1 MGRLILCCSPK
12 NDLYRLLAESG
23 KAPMRYDRLEEAVNN
38 ASLRDG
44 VLALADSYP
53 VPRLAIESTVLKKA
67 SEKDLRLYLEYPL
80 SLPNVKFGEPRTVEW
95 ERLIAAS
102 SFFEPELPRMSIL
115 NMHDCWFLPVDK
127 KEGVSHLV
135 LARIAGYDKAVF
147 GLPEEYHPALFEYS
161 DRIMVST
168 SKLSQFRTGR
178 YAPTNAWRG
187 IWGKLLKWLTGEAY
201 DLPWVP
207 TVRVAF
213 RSDEPLPDDAEPEAY
228 RRSVEWFRKHVLFGV
243 ERNRGVI
250 EGYQSNIDYEGH
262 QLKRVVIRSDCLA
275 EAAMVFAYDW
285 RLTDNRRSR
294 LIATRILNYVWSFQ
308 QTDKNSPAY
317 GLVNWMEG
325 LPVFYGDDNARV
337 ILSTLSASNSLED
350 DRWDKALA
358 LCLLA
363 NLRTTGSL
371 GFRKN
376 RIDLPD
382 LLRDGWE
389 YYWKTPMVSYSPHYQ
404 AYLWACFLWGFLLTG
419 YRGFLERT
427 LNAIRITVEKYPNW
441 KWTNGLTQELARM
454 VLPLAFLIRV
464 EDRAEYRMWIE
475 KIVGDLVSQQ
485 QACGAIREML
495 GPIGNGEYPPPSSN
509 EQYGTTEAP
518 IIQENGDPACD
529 LLYTSN
535 FAFLG
540 LHELASALRRLGLK
554 RAEDRLARFLC
565 RIQLRSEEHPYLD
578 GCWMRGFD
586 YEKWEYWGSSSDIGW
601 GAWSVESGWT
611 NSWIASVFAM
621 RLLNETLFSLKRSSQ
636 IKRSL
641 HEVVDELLPPETSM
655 V

>member
-1 MGRLILCCSPK
+1 MGRLILCCSPE
-12 NDLYRLLAESG
+12 NDLYKVLAESG
-23 KAPMRYDRLEEAVNN
+23 RTLMRYELLEEAVNN
-38 ASLRDG
+38 ASHGDG

-53 VPRLAIESTVLKKA
+53 VPKLTIGPVVLDKA
-67 SEKDLRLYLEYPL
+67 VEKNLRLYLEYP
-80 SLPNVKFGEPRTVEW
+80 SGLPNIVFEEPRTVEW
-95 ERLIAAS
+95 ERVVVTS
-102 SFFEPELPRMSIL
+102 SFFEPELPRMTIL
-115 NMHDCWFLPVDK
+115 NMHDCWFLPLYK
-127 KEGVSHLV
+127 KEGVSHMV
-135 LARIAGYDKAVF
+135 LARVAGYDKAVF
-147 GLPEEYHPALFEYS
+147 DLPGEFHPILFEYS
-161 DRIMVST
+161 DRTMVST

-178 YAPTNAWRG
+178 YAPSNAWRQV
-187 IWGKLLKWLTGEAY
+187 WRKLLKWLTGEVY
-201 DLPWVP
+201 DLSWVP
-207 TVRVAF
+207 TVRTMF
-213 RSDEPLPDDAEPEAY
+213 ENSEPLPDNAEQEAY

-285 RLTDNRRSR
+285 RLTGNPRSR
-294 LIATRILNYVWSFQ
+294 LIATSILDYVWSFQ

-317 GLVNWMEG
+317 GLVNWMDG

-337 ILSTLSASNSLED
+337 ILSTLSASSNLED

-358 LCLLA
+358 LCLIA
-363 NLRTTGSL
+363 NLRTTGPL

-382 LLRDGWE
+382 LLRNGWE
-389 YYWKTPMVSYSPHYQ
+389 YYWKTPIVSYSPHYQ
-404 AYLWACFLWGFLLTG
+404 AYLWACFLWGFLLAG
-419 YRGFLERT
+419 YPSFLERT
-427 LNAIRITVEKYPNW
+427 VNAVRMTIEKYPDW

-454 VLPLAFLIRV
+454 ALPLAFLMRV
-464 EDRAEYRMWIE
+464 EDRAEYRMWVDR
-475 KIVGDLVSQQ
+475 IVGDLVSQQ
-485 QACGAIREML
+485 QACGAIRETL
-495 GPIGNGEYPPPSSN
+495 GPMGNGQYPPPSSN

-529 LLYTSN
+529 LLYTLN

-540 LHELASALRRLGLK
+540 LHELASVYRSASLK
-554 RAEDRLARFLC
+554 QAEEKLAGFLC
-565 RIQLRSEEHPYLD
+565 RIQLRSEEQPYLD

-586 YEKWEYWGSSSDIGW
+586 YEKWEYWGSSSDTGW

-621 RLLNETLFSLKRSSQ
+621 RLLNEALFSLKRSSQ
-636 IKRSL
+636 IRQSL
-641 HEVVDELLPPETSM
+641 YEVVDELLPQEASI
-655 V
+655 

>member
-1 MGRLILCCSPK
+1 MGRLVLCCSSE
-12 NDLYRLLAESG
+12 NDLYKVLMESSRTLL
-23 KAPMRYDRLEEAVNN
+23 RYELLTEAVNN
-38 ASLRDG
+38 ASPGDS

-53 VPRLAIESTVLKKA
+53 VPKLTISSVILGKVV
-67 SEKDLRLYLEYPL
+67 EKNLRLYLEYPL
-80 SLPNVKFGEPRTVEW
+80 DLPNVVIGEPRIVEW
-95 ERLIAAS
+95 ERVVVTS
-102 SFFEPELPRMSIL
+102 SFFEPEIPSMTIL
-115 NMHDCWFLPVDK
+115 NMHDCWFLPIYK
-127 KEGVSHLV
+127 KEGVSHMV
-135 LARIAGYDKAVF
+135 LARVAGYDKAIF
-147 GLPEEYHPALFEYS
+147 GLPREFYPILFEYS

-178 YAPTNAWRG
+178 YAPSNAWRQV
-187 IWGKLLKWLTGEAY
+187 WRKLLKWLTGETY
-201 DLPWVP
+201 DLSWVP
-207 TVRVAF
+207 TVRTTF
-213 RSDEPLPDDAEPEAY
+213 ENNESLPDNAELEAY

-250 EGYQSNIDYEGH
+250 EGYQSNIDYEGY

-285 RLTDNRRSR
+285 KLTGNPRSR
-294 LIATRILNYVWSFQ
+294 LIATRLLDYAWSFQ

-317 GLVNWMEG
+317 GLVNWMKD

-337 ILSTLSASNSLED
+337 ILSTLSASNSLEE
-350 DRWDKALA
+350 DRWDRSLA

-363 NLRTTGSL
+363 NFRTTGPL

-382 LLRDGWE
+382 LIRNGWE
-389 YYWKTPMVSYSPHYQ
+389 HYWKNPVTSYSPHYQ
-404 AYLWACFLWGFLLTG
+404 AYLWTCFLWGFLLTG
-419 YRGFLERT
+419 YRGFFEKT
-427 LNAIRITVEKYPNW
+427 VNAIRMTVEKYPDW
-441 KWTNGLTQELARM
+441 RWTNGLTQELARM
-454 VLPLAFLIRV
+454 TLPLAFLIRV
-464 EDRAEYRMWIE
+464 EDKPEYRTWTN
-475 KIVGDLVSQQ
+475 KISKELLSQQ
-485 QACGAIREML
+485 QPCGAIRELL
-495 GPIGNGEYPPPSSN
+495 GPDKNGEYPPPSSN

-518 IIQENGDPACD
+518 IIQETGDPACD

-540 LHELASALRRLGLK
+540 LHELASVYRSTGLK
-554 RAEDRLARFLC
+554 QAEDKLAGFLC
-565 RIQLRSEEHPYLD
+565 RIQLRSDEHPYLD

-586 YEKWEYWGSSSDIGW
+586 YEKWEYWGISSDVGW
-601 GAWSVESGWT
+601 GPWSVESGWT

-636 IKRSL
+636 IRQSL
-641 HEVVDELLPPETSM
+641 HEVVDELLPSEYS